1 MILTYCFVV
10 LISDTFTDQ
19 AIHFIKM
26 TKAGFDETSYDGDRT
41 LVDLLILHG
50 LVVTMDAS
58 FRVLEDGAVAVSDG
72 KILEIGDTA
81 AICSKYRGKKVLDA
95 RRKIVMPGLINAHT
109 HAPMNIFR
117 GFADDLPLNEWL
129 YNYIFPLETEFVNRD
144 NVQLGTRLAIAEML
158 RSGTTTF
165 NDMYYYVDVMAG
177 VIDELGIRAILANA
191 LVDLPVH
198 NGKTLDKALKQVE
211 EIMQNWNG
219 HPRIQVGVAAHAP
232 YTAKPNVYQ
241 AAKALADKYNV
252 LLHTHLS
259 ETRWEFDLILER
271 YGFTPVQ
278 HLENIGVL
286 ASNLVVAHAIHLTR
300 EDMELLAHRDVG
312 VAHNPQCNMKLANGT
327 APIPELLKLGVRIGI
342 GTDGVASNNDLDLFD
357 EIRSAALAQK
367 LINGDPTVMDAKTV
381 VEAVTIGGARMLGL
395 DNKIGS
401 LEAGKQA
408 DIILVD
414 LTQPHAWP
422 NFNAYSLITYSL
434 RGSDVDTVLVD
445 GRILMENRQLTT
457 LNESDLYEEVHAL
470 SDRIR
475 DWQHERTKSQSQP
488 KA

>member
-1 MILTYCFVV
+1 MNKTGFGQTHHDGARIEVDA
-10 LISDTFTDQ
+10 LIT
-19 AIHFIKM
+19 
-26 TKAGFDETSYDGDRT
+26 
-41 LVDLLILHG
+41 HG
-50 LVVTMDAS
+50 LIVTMDDS
-58 FRVLEDGAVAVSDG
+58 SRILKDGAVAVNNG
-72 KILEIGDTA
+72 KITAVGDTA
-81 AICSKYRGKKVLDA
+81 ALVSKYQGRKVLDA
-95 RRKIVMPGLINAHT
+95 RRKLVMPGLINAHT

-129 YNYIFPLETEFVNRD
+129 YDYIFPLETEFVNRD
-144 NVQLGTRLAIAEML
+144 NVKLGTRLAIAEML

-165 NDMYYYVDVMAG
+165 NDMYYFIEEMAG
-177 VIDELGIRAILANA
+177 VIDELGPRAILTDA

-211 EIMQNWNG
+211 EIIQNWNG

-232 YTAKPNVYQ
+232 YTAKPKVYQ
-241 AAKALADKYNV
+241 AAKALADKYGV

-259 ETRWEFDLILER
+259 ETRWEFDLILEK

-286 ASNLVVAHAIHLTR
+286 APNLVVAHAIHLTR
-300 EDMELLAHRDVG
+300 EDMDLLAQRNVG

-434 RGSDVDTVLVD
+434 RGSDVDTVMVD
-445 GRILMENRQLTT
+445 GRILMEDRRLTT
-457 LNESDLYEEVHAL
+457 LNENDLYEEVHAL
-470 SDRIR
+470 SGRIS
-475 DWQHERTKSQSQP
+475 DWQLQRAKNQPQP